1 MSMISKQRKNST
13 KTTSDERITLGTFG
27 VPLLYLLPF
36 ILVVS
41 IFTVYPIITV
51 FLNSFLEDY
60 NYLANTYSG
69 VGLGNFEALFSD
81 PEFVLS
87 LKNTFLYVGFVVPV
101 STLIALTVAILL
113 NQKLRGTSFFQFV
126 YFLPMVTATIAVGIV
141 WKWMY
146 HYDYGIINY
155 ALGIMG
161 MKPVRWMENPTMARA
176 ALIIYGIWSKL
187 PFTIILF
194 LSGLQTIGEQYYTAA
209 RVDGAKPAK
218 ILFRITLP
226 LLSPTIAL
234 VLIINIINTSKV
246 FNEVFALFNGKPGPG
261 YSLYTVVFYIYENF
275 YQNMDVSI
283 ACAAALVLFLIVFV
297 MTMLQ
302 MTIQKKWVRK

>member
-1 MSMISKQRKNST
+1 MMLRQRKSCVESGRDDKIT
-13 KTTSDERITLGTFG
+13 AKTFLE
-27 VPLLYLLPF
+27 PLLYLAPF

-41 IFTVYPIITV
+41 VFMVFPIITV

-60 NYLANTYSG
+60 NYLANTYTG
-69 VGLGNFEALFSD
+69 VGMGNFTALLAD
-81 PEFVLS
+81 KEFLLS
-87 LKNTFLYVGFVVPV
+87 LKNTFLYVAFVVPI
-101 STLIALTVAILL
+101 STVIALAVAILL
-113 NQKLRGTSFFQFV
+113 NQKIKGRSFFQFV

-155 ALGIMG
+155 VLGVFG
-161 MKPVRWMENPTMARA
+161 AEPVRWMENPRMALA
-176 ALIIYGIWSKL
+176 ALIIYGIWTKL

-194 LSGLQTIGEQYYTAA
+194 LSGLQTIGEQFYTAA
-209 RVDGAKPAK
+209 KVDGAKPAK

-275 YQNMDVSI
+275 YHKMDVSI
-283 ACAAALVLFLIVFV
+283 ACAAALVLFLIVFL

-302 MTIQKKWVRK
+302 MTIQKKWVSK

>member
-1 MSMISKQRKNST
+1 MCIRDRSVFMV
-13 KTTSDERITLGTFG
+13 F
-27 VPLLYLLPF
+27 
-36 ILVVS
+36 
-41 IFTVYPIITV
+41 PIITV
-51 FLNSFLEDY
+51 FLNAFLENYD
-60 NYLANTYSG
+60 YLANTYTG
-69 VGLGNFEALFSD
+69 MGMGNFAALFSD
-81 PEFVLS
+81 KEFLLS
-87 LKNTFLYVGFVVPV
+87 LKNTFLYVAFVVPL
-101 STLIALTVAILL
+101 STVIALTVAILL
-113 NQKLRGTSFFQFV
+113 NQKLKGSSFFQFV

-155 ALGIMG
+155 VLGVIG
-161 MKPVRWMENPTMARA
+161 IEPVKWMENPRMALA
-176 ALIIYGIWSKL
+176 ALIIYGIWTKL

-209 RVDGAKPAK
+209 KVDGAKPAK

-275 YQNMDVSI
+275 YHKMNVSI
-283 ACAAALVLFLIVFV
+283 ACAAALVLFLIVFI

-302 MTIQKKWVRK
+302 MTIQKKWVSR

>member
-1 MSMISKQRKNST
+1 MMLKLRKSC
-13 KTTSDERITLGTFG
+13 E
-27 VPLLYLLPF
+27 PLLYLLPF

-41 IFTVYPIITV
+41 VFMVYPIITV

-60 NYLANTYSG
+60 NYLANTYTG
-69 VGLGNFEALFSD
+69 VGMGNFTALFAD
-81 PEFVLS
+81 KEFLLS
-87 LKNTFLYVGFVVPV
+87 LKNTFLYVAFVVPV
-101 STLIALTVAILL
+101 STVIALAVAILL
-113 NQKLRGTSFFQFV
+113 NQKLKGSSFFQFV

-155 ALGIMG
+155 VLSVFGVE
-161 MKPVRWMENPTMARA
+161 PVRWMESPKMALA
-176 ALIIYGIWSKL
+176 ALIIYGIWTKL
-187 PFTIILF
+187 PFSIILF

-209 RVDGAKPAK
+209 KVDGAKPPK

-275 YQNMDVSI
+275 YHKMDVSI
-283 ACAAALVLFLIVFV
+283 ACAAALVLFLIVFI

-302 MTIQKKWVRK
+302 MTIQKKWVSK

>member
-1 MSMISKQRKNST
+1 M
-13 KTTSDERITLGTFG
+13 
-27 VPLLYLLPF
+27 
-36 ILVVS
+36 
-41 IFTVYPIITV
+41 
-51 FLNSFLEDY
+51 
-60 NYLANTYSG
+60 
-69 VGLGNFEALFSD
+69 
-81 PEFVLS
+81 LS
-87 LKNTFLYVGFVVPV
+87 LKNTFLYVAFVVPL
-101 STLIALTVAILL
+101 STVIALTVAILL
-113 NQKLRGTSFFQFV
+113 NQKLKGSSFFQFV

-155 ALGIMG
+155 VLGVIG
-161 MKPVRWMENPTMARA
+161 IEPVKWMENPRMALA
-176 ALIIYGIWSKL
+176 ALIIYGIWTKL

-209 RVDGAKPAK
+209 KVDGAKSAK

-275 YQNMDVSI
+275 YHKMNVSI
-283 ACAAALVLFLIVFV
+283 ACAAALVLFLIVFI

-302 MTIQKKWVRK
+302 MTIQKKWVSR

>member
-1 MSMISKQRKNST
+1 MMQRLRKSC
-13 KTTSDERITLGTFG
+13 E
-27 VPLLYLLPF
+27 PLLYLLPF

-41 IFTVYPIITV
+41 VFMVFPIITV

-60 NYLANTYSG
+60 NYLANTYTG
-69 VGLGNFEALFSD
+69 MGMGNFTALFAD
-81 PEFVLS
+81 KEFLLS
-87 LKNTFLYVGFVVPV
+87 LKNTFLYVAFVVPV
-101 STLIALTVAILL
+101 STVIALAVAILL
-113 NQKLRGTSFFQFV
+113 NQKLKGSSFFQFV

-155 ALGIMG
+155 VLGVFG
-161 MKPVRWMENPTMARA
+161 VEPVRWMESPKMALA
-176 ALIIYGIWSKL
+176 ALIIYGIWTKL

-209 RVDGAKPAK
+209 KVDGAKTSK

-275 YQNMDVSI
+275 YHKMDVSI
-283 ACAAALVLFLIVFV
+283 ACAAALVLFLIVFI

-302 MTIQKKWVRK
+302 MTIQKKWVSK

>member
-1 MSMISKQRKNST
+1 MMLRQRKDCADSGSGSNIT
-13 KTTSDERITLGTFG
+13 AKTFLE
-27 VPLLYLLPF
+27 PLLYLLPF

-41 IFTVYPIITV
+41 VFMVFPIITV

-60 NYLANTYSG
+60 NYLANTYTG
-69 VGLGNFEALFSD
+69 VGMGNFAALFAD
-81 PEFVLS
+81 KEFLMS
-87 LKNTFLYVGFVVPV
+87 LKNTFLYVAFVVPV
-101 STLIALTVAILL
+101 STVIALAVAIML
-113 NQKLRGTSFFQFV
+113 NQKLKGSSFFQFV

-155 ALGIMG
+155 ALGVFG
-161 MKPVRWMENPTMARA
+161 VEPVRWMESPKMALA
-176 ALIIYGIWSKL
+176 ALIIYGIWTKL

-209 RVDGAKPAK
+209 KVDGAKPAK

-275 YQNMDVSI
+275 YHKMDVSI
-283 ACAAALVLFLIVFV
+283 ACAAAMVLFLIVFV

-302 MTIQKKWVRK
+302 MTIQKKWVSK

>member
-1 MSMISKQRKNST
+1 MILKPGKKSAKHRDGEPIT
-13 KTTSDERITLGTFG
+13 AKTFLT
-27 VPLLYLLPF
+27 PLLYLTPF

-41 IFTVYPIITV
+41 VFMIFPILTV

-69 VGLGNFEALFSD
+69 MGLGNFAVLFSD
-81 PEFVLS
+81 KEFLFA
-87 LKNTFLYVGFVVPV
+87 LKNTFLYVLFVVPI
-101 STLIALTVAILL
+101 STVLALAVAILL
-113 NQKLRGTSFFQFV
+113 NQKLWGSSFFQFI
-126 YFLPMVTATIAVGIV
+126 YFLPMVTAIIAIGVV

-146 HYDYGIINY
+146 HYDYGLINY
-155 ALGIMG
+155 FLGCLG
-161 MKPVRWMENPTMARA
+161 MEPVRWMESPKMAIV
-176 ALIIYGIWSKL
+176 ALMIYGIWGKL

-209 RVDGAKPAK
+209 KVDGAGAAK

-226 LLSPTIAL
+226 LLSPTVAL

-275 YQNMDVSI
+275 YHKMEVSI
-283 ACAAALVLFLIVFV
+283 ACAAAIVLFCIVFM
-297 MTMLQ
+297 MTLLQ
-302 MTIQKKWVRK
+302 MTIQKRWVSK

>member
-1 MSMISKQRKNST
+1 MIWKQRKKSVKEN
-13 KTTSDERITLGTFG
+13 DEKITVRTFTE
-27 VPLLYLLPF
+27 PLFYLLPF

-41 IFTVYPIITV
+41 VFMVFPIITV
-51 FLNSFLEDY
+51 FLNAFLENYD
-60 NYLANTYSG
+60 YLANTYTGIG
-69 VGLGNFEALFSD
+69 VGNFTALFSD
-81 PEFVLS
+81 EEFLLS
-87 LKNTFLYVGFVVPV
+87 LKNTFLYVAFVVPI
-101 STLIALTVAILL
+101 STILSLTVAILL
-113 NQKLRGTSFFQFV
+113 NQKLKGSSFFQFI

-146 HYDYGIINY
+146 HYDYGVINY
-155 ALGIMG
+155 VLGLIG
-161 MKPVRWMENPTMARA
+161 IEPVRWMENSKMAMV
-176 ALIIYGIWSKL
+176 ALIIYGIWTKL

-209 RVDGAKPAK
+209 KVDGAKPSK

-275 YQNMDVSI
+275 YHKMDVSI
-283 ACAAALVLFLIVFV
+283 ACAAALVLFLIVFI

-302 MTIQKKWVRK
+302 MKIQKKWVSR

>member
-1 MSMISKQRKNST
+1 MV
-13 KTTSDERITLGTFG
+13 F
-27 VPLLYLLPF
+27 
-36 ILVVS
+36 
-41 IFTVYPIITV
+41 PIITV
-51 FLNSFLEDY
+51 FLNAFLENYD
-60 NYLANTYSG
+60 YLANTYTG
-69 VGLGNFEALFSD
+69 MGMGNFAALFSD
-81 PEFVLS
+81 KEFLLS
-87 LKNTFLYVGFVVPV
+87 LKNTFLYVAFVVPL
-101 STLIALTVAILL
+101 STVIALTVAILL
-113 NQKLRGTSFFQFV
+113 NQKLKGSSFFQFV

-155 ALGIMG
+155 VLGVIG
-161 MKPVRWMENPTMARA
+161 IEPVKWMENPRMALA
-176 ALIIYGIWSKL
+176 ALIIYGIWTKL

-209 RVDGAKPAK
+209 KVDGAKPAK

-275 YQNMDVSI
+275 YHKMNVSI
-283 ACAAALVLFLIVFV
+283 ACAAALVLFLIVFI

-302 MTIQKKWVRK
+302 MTIQKKWVSR

>member
-1 MSMISKQRKNST
+1 MTGKRRRKSA
-13 KTTSDERITLGTFG
+13 SLRDEERVTIRTFLE
-27 VPLLYLLPF
+27 PLVYLSPF

-41 IFTVYPIITV
+41 VFMIFPIITV
-51 FLNSFLEDY
+51 FLNSFLENY
-60 NYLANTYSG
+60 NYLANTYTG
-69 VGLGNFEALFSD
+69 MGMGNFQAVFRD
-81 PEFVLS
+81 KEFLLS
-87 LKNTFLYVGFVVPV
+87 LRNTALYVAFVVPV
-101 STLIALTVAILL
+101 STVIALTVAILL
-113 NQKLRGTSFFQFV
+113 NQKLKATSFFQFV

-155 ALGIMG
+155 FLSLVGVQ
-161 MKPVRWMENPTMARA
+161 PVRWMENPKMAMA

-194 LSGLQTIGEQYYTAA
+194 LSGLQTISEQYYTAA
-209 RVDGAKPAK
+209 RVDGAKPSK

-275 YQNMDVSI
+275 YHKMEVSI
-283 ACAAALVLFLIVFV
+283 ACAAALVLFLIVFI

-302 MTIQKKWVRK
+302 MTIQRKWVSR

>member
-1 MSMISKQRKNST
+1 MTWKQGKRSVKVKN
-13 KTTSDERITLGTFG
+13 DEKITVRTFAEPF
-27 VPLLYLLPF
+27 VYLLPF

-41 IFTVYPIITV
+41 VFMVFPIITV
-51 FLNSFLEDY
+51 FLNAFLENYD
-60 NYLANTYSG
+60 YLANTYTG
-69 VGLGNFEALFSD
+69 VGMGNFAALFSD
-81 PEFVLS
+81 EEFLLS
-87 LKNTFLYVGFVVPV
+87 LKNTFLYVAFVVPI
-101 STLIALTVAILL
+101 STVISLTVAILL
-113 NQKLRGTSFFQFV
+113 NQKLKGSSK
-126 YFLPMVTATIAVGIV
+126 VTATIAVGIV

-146 HYDYGIINY
+146 HYDYGVINY
-155 ALGIMG
+155 VLGILG
-161 MKPVRWMENPTMARA
+161 IEPVRWMENSRMSMV
-176 ALIIYGIWSKL
+176 ALIIYGIWTKL

-209 RVDGAKPAK
+209 KVDGAKPSK

-275 YQNMDVSI
+275 YHKMDVSI

-302 MTIQKKWVRK
+302 MKIQKKWVSR

>member
-1 MSMISKQRKNST
+1 MMLRQRKNCADSGSGSNIT
-13 KTTSDERITLGTFG
+13 AKTFLE
-27 VPLLYLLPF
+27 PLLYLLPF

-41 IFTVYPIITV
+41 VFMVFPIITV

-60 NYLANTYSG
+60 NYLANTYTG
-69 VGLGNFEALFSD
+69 VGMGNFAALFAD
-81 PEFVLS
+81 KEFLMS
-87 LKNTFLYVGFVVPV
+87 LKNTFLYVAFVVPV
-101 STLIALTVAILL
+101 STVIALAVAIML
-113 NQKLRGTSFFQFV
+113 NQKLKGSSFFQFV

-155 ALGIMG
+155 ALGVFG
-161 MKPVRWMENPTMARA
+161 VEPVRWMESPKMALA
-176 ALIIYGIWSKL
+176 ALIIYGIWTKL

-209 RVDGAKPAK
+209 KVDGAKPAK

-275 YQNMDVSI
+275 YHKMDVSI

-302 MTIQKKWVRK
+302 MTIQKKWVSK

>member
-1 MSMISKQRKNST
+1 MMLRQRKNYADSGSGSNIT
-13 KTTSDERITLGTFG
+13 AKTFLE
-27 VPLLYLLPF
+27 PLLYLTPF

-41 IFTVYPIITV
+41 VFMVFPIITV

-60 NYLANTYSG
+60 NYLANTYTG
-69 VGLGNFEALFSD
+69 VGMGNFTALFAD
-81 PEFVLS
+81 KEFLIS
-87 LKNTFLYVGFVVPV
+87 LKNTFLYVAFVVPV
-101 STLIALTVAILL
+101 STVIALTVAILL
-113 NQKLRGTSFFQFV
+113 NQKLKGSSFFQFV

-155 ALGIMG
+155 ALGVFG
-161 MKPVRWMENPTMARA
+161 VEPVRWMESPKMALA
-176 ALIIYGIWSKL
+176 ALIIYGIWTKL

-209 RVDGAKPAK
+209 KVDGAKPAK

-275 YQNMDVSI
+275 YHKMNVSI

-302 MTIQKKWVRK
+302 MTIQKKWVSK

>member
-1 MSMISKQRKNST
+1 MMQKLRRNYADSGRNRCIGAKALL
-13 KTTSDERITLGTFG
+13 E
-27 VPLLYLLPF
+27 PLLYLTPF

-41 IFTVYPIITV
+41 VFMVFPIITV

-60 NYLANTYSG
+60 NYLANTYTG
-69 VGLGNFEALFSD
+69 IGMGNFAALFD
-81 PEFVLS
+81 DKEFLLS
-87 LKNTFLYVGFVVPV
+87 LKNTFLYVMFVVPI
-101 STLIALTVAILL
+101 STVIALTVAILL
-113 NQKLRGTSFFQFV
+113 NQKVKGSSFFQFI

-155 ALGIMG
+155 ALGLFGVEPI
-161 MKPVRWMENPTMARA
+161 RWMENPKLALA
-176 ALIIYGIWSKL
+176 ALIIYGIWTKL

-209 RVDGAKPAK
+209 KVDGAKPAK

-246 FNEVFALFNGKPGPG
+246 FNEVFALFSGKPGPG

-275 YQNMDVSI
+275 YHNMDVSI
-283 ACAAALVLFLIVFV
+283 ACAAALVLFLIVFI
-297 MTMLQ
+297 MTILQ
-302 MTIQKKWVRK
+302 MMIQKKWVSK

>member
-1 MSMISKQRKNST
+1 
-13 KTTSDERITLGTFG
+13 
-27 VPLLYLLPF
+27 
-36 ILVVS
+36 
-41 IFTVYPIITV
+41 
-51 FLNSFLEDY
+51 
-60 NYLANTYSG
+60 
-69 VGLGNFEALFSD
+69 
-81 PEFVLS
+81 
-87 LKNTFLYVGFVVPV
+87 
-101 STLIALTVAILL
+101 
-113 NQKLRGTSFFQFV
+113 
-126 YFLPMVTATIAVGIV
+126 MV
-141 WKWMY
+141 
-146 HYDYGIINY
+146 
-155 ALGIMG
+155 
-161 MKPVRWMENPTMARA
+161 
-176 ALIIYGIWSKL
+176 ALIIYGIWTKL

-209 RVDGAKPAK
+209 KVDGAKPSK

-275 YQNMDVSI
+275 YHKMDVSI

-302 MTIQKKWVRK
+302 MKIQKKWVSR